1 MPRFERVIGQLPPYA
16 LARSNFPFP
25 GLAAQVGR
33 AGLGGP
39 REAILA
45 SLVIARLCNALLP
58 PYDISF
64 EDAAA
69 RSAQAR
75 NWLCGL
81 TLGVGLKN
89 ILTSI
94 IEATAKIDHLAAA
107 EGLEKLTGSPSAG
120 FDSSSREEIEQLAA
134 TMRAKR

>member
-1 MPRFERVIGQLPPYA
+1 VIGQLPPYA

-25 GLAAQVGR
+25 ALAAQVGR

-45 SLVIARLCNALLP
+45 ALVVARLCIALLP

-69 RSAQAR
+69 RSAQAK
-75 NWLCGL
+75 NWLSGL
-81 TLGVGLKN
+81 TLGLGLKN
-89 ILTSI
+89 IFTAI
-94 IEATAKIDHLAAA
+94 IEAAGAINHASIAD
-107 EGLEKLTGSPSAG
+107 GLEKLVSSPSAG
-120 FDSSSREEIEQLAA
+120 FDAGSREEIEKLAA
-134 TMRAKR
+134 DIRSKI

>member
-1 MPRFERVIGQLPPYA
+1 MPRFELVIGQLPPYA
-16 LARSNFPFP
+16 LVRSNFPFP

-45 SLVIARLCNALLP
+45 SLIVARLCISLLP

-64 EDAAA
+64 EDASA
-69 RSAQAR
+69 RSLHAK

-81 TLGVGLKN
+81 TLGVALKGM
-89 ILTSI
+89 LTSV
-94 IEATAKIDHLAAA
+94 IEAAGKIDRKAVAD
-107 EGLEKLTGSPSAG
+107 GLEKLAGSPSAG
-120 FDSSSREEIEQLAA
+120 LDGNSREEMDKLIAD
-134 TMRAKR
+134 MRR

>member
-1 MPRFERVIGQLPPYA
+1 MIGQLPPYA

-39 REAILA
+39 REAVLA
-45 SLVIARLCNALLP
+45 ALVVARLCIALLP

-69 RSAQAR
+69 RSAQAK
-75 NWLCGL
+75 NWLSGL

-89 ILTSI
+89 IFTAI
-94 IEATAKIDHLAAA
+94 IEAAGKIDHTAIA
-107 EGLEKLTGSPSAG
+107 EGLERLAASPSTG
-120 FDSSSREEIEQLAA
+120 FDASSREEIEKLVSNL
-134 TMRAKR
+134 RSKI